1 MGWWSRRLGIGVLIM
16 GRLSYVPLLSPLE
29 QFRSSFPP
37 LHRPSQMPN
46 YFTQSRHDFTP
57 PPHLFV
63 HPTADSLYHTMTTL
77 HLDLMSPSPDYPV
90 ESQADLPQREI
101 AKYLKPSAPLIFIW
115 NIESNDPGWYA
126 SIRALLERHDLG
138 TPQYYRQWW
147 RKCFEVP
154 EFEEYFGGKEE
165 GSSEWSLGMTE
176 DQVGLSHAHRARLG

>member
-1 MGWWSRRLGIGVLIM
+1 M
-16 GRLSYVPLLSPLE
+16 
-29 QFRSSFPP
+29 
-37 LHRPSQMPN
+37 
-46 YFTQSRHDFTP
+46 
-57 PPHLFV
+57 